1 MAFAKHYARELKFIR
16 QHFQTKD
23 DPYVIEN
30 VSKADWE
37 AYLSSEC
44 NCPSL
49 NTLHYSSAGVL
60 VVEMGSLQHEL
71 TVSRFNNNFVLASG
85 DPEQV
90 HFIHYGMFK
99 TRTPDGRAMQCD
111 STYGPKPVNIFF
123 LFEILCC

>member
-1 MAFAKHYARELKFIR
+1 MAFAKRYARELKFIR

-30 VSKADWE
+30 VYKADWE

-44 NCPSL
+44 NFPSL
-49 NTLHYSSAGVL
+49 STLRYSSACVL

-90 HFIHYGMFK
+90 H
-99 TRTPDGRAMQCD
+99 
-111 STYGPKPVNIFF
+111 
-123 LFEILCC
+123 